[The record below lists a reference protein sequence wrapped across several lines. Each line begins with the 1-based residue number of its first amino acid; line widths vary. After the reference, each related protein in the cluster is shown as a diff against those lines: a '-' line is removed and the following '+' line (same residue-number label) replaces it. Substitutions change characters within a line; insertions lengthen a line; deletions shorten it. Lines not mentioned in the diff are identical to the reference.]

1 MLRAEISEVSD
12 SAVACSYSP
21 IKTERH
27 PGSQFSYRKVKFMEM
42 ARHKLAV
49 KIMIQVTRPF

>member
-12 SAVACSYSP
+12 SAVACSYSS

-27 PGSQFSYRKVKFMEM
+27 PGSQFSYRKTEM
-42 ARHKLAV
+42 ARHKLTV
-49 KIMIQVTRPF
+49 Y